1 MTIMTEAENRVATH
15 TRLAAC
21 ETARK
26 AGDAALAAG

>member
-21 ETARK
+21 ESARK
-26 AGDAALAAG
+26 AGGGV